1 MNQIR
6 PQLTVS
12 SRTRKKRLII
22 VNKLRFVLM
31 SLLTL
36 IILSIFLSY
45 ITGFFMSEASTIN
58 TPIEVEIVAGDTL
71 WNLAATYNYYEEDL
85 REVVYRIK
93 TYNALDNG
101 YLKVGQIVKI
111 PMGK

>member
-22 VNKLRFVLM
+22 VNKLRFILM

-45 ITGFFMSEASTIN
+45 ITGFFMSEASTVE
-58 TPIEVEIVAGDTL
+58 TPIEVKIVAGDTL
-71 WNLAATYNYYEEDL
+71 WDLATTYNYYEEDL

-93 TYNALDNG
+93 TYNALESSNI
-101 YLKVGQIVKI
+101 KVGQVIKI